1 MIIGLTCGGEAIHD
15 FIPAFNCADEFEQT
29 RWVVPRQMDMD
40 NRLKP
45 EPELRW
51 IDSCTIAKDD
61 PGLFKN
67 ADTSPASRSGHANLL
82 GERSCRNAII
92 QLQQAQQLK
101 VPIIKLH
108 WRSISLYDYLATR
121 STINNPHI
129 QISGQNFLL
138 GRAIFSPW
146 MQKGAPMTDQ
156 SHAFEPYSLSD
167 RYTRERGR
175 VFLTG
180 TQALVRLLLDQARRD
195 RAAGLN
201 TGGFVS
207 GYRGSPLGA
216 IDKELWSAGELITE
230 NRITFMPA
238 VNEDLGA
245 TAVLGAQQASLDP
258 DCAYEGV
265 FSMWYGKGP
274 GVDRSGDALRHGNAY
289 GSAPKGG
296 VLVVAGDD
304 HGCVSSSMPHQS
316 DVAFMSWFMPTLNP
330 ASVGEYL
337 EFGEYGYALSR
348 YSGTWVGFKAISET
362 VESGQSVDLPEAR
375 VFVLPEID
383 LPPGGLHVRAT
394 DLPSPQIETRIGHKL
409 RAVEAFVEANPI
421 DRRIYD
427 LPEAT
432 FGIVTT
438 GKGHLDTMEAMRL
451 LGLDAAACRRL
462 GIDIYK
468 VGMVWPL
475 ARRAALD
482 FVRGKREVLV
492 IEEKRGIIES
502 QFKEYF
508 YDWPGDKPE
517 KMVGKHDAAA
527 TRDLVPWTGELS
539 PLQLVP
545 ILAERLDRHFPG
557 ENLPA
562 RASVLTDRPPILLN
576 VEGAKR
582 TPYFCSGCPHNTST
596 KLPEGSKAASGIGCH
611 VMASWMNRKTVG
623 FAQMGGEGVPIT
635 VAQKFNGGKH
645 MFQNMGEGTWYH
657 SGSLAVRQAVAAG
670 ANITFK
676 ILYNDAVAMTG
687 GQPVDGPISVQNI
700 ALSCRAE
707 GVERIALVS
716 DAPEK
721 FNRRDFPEG
730 TTIHARPFLDAVQ
743 RELRELP
750 GVTVLIYEQTCATEK
765 RRRRKR
771 GLSEDPKR
779 FVMINP
785 LVCEGCG
792 DCSVESNCLSVEP
805 IETPFGRKRKINLSS
820 CNKDFSCLNGFCPS
834 FVTLE
839 GAVRRKKS
847 GEEFDLAGA
856 MAGISL
862 PELPVLDRPYDLL
875 VTGVGGT
882 GVVTL
887 GALIT
892 MAAHLEG
899 KGASVLDFTGF
910 AQKFG
915 TVLSY
920 IRLGV
925 RPEDIHQVRID
936 RGAADA
942 VIGCD
947 AVVSSATAA
956 SQHYRAGTRMV
967 LNHAEMPT
975 GDLVLNRDADLRLA
989 AREKVIAQAVGAENL
1004 WGFDANRLSERLMGD
1019 AVFANVMMLGFAWQK
1034 GLVPVSE
1041 LALREAIMLNAT
1053 SVERNHRAFAIGRL
1067 MAAYPERLPQ
1077 EQPEKMPETLE
1088 EVIEHRAAFL
1098 TDYKDAAYAARYRDR
1113 LAQFRESLPAA
1124 LAEELTMIAARALFR
1139 LMACKD
1145 EYEVARLHVQTGF
1158 AQQIEAEFEPGFRVN
1173 YHMAPPLLSWRRDAR
1188 GRPLKRSFG
1197 SWMTPLMHGLAAMR
1211 RIRGTI
1217 LDPFRYSHD
1226 RREERALIV
1235 WYENILTRLG
1245 PLTSTETAKQARA
1258 ILSSALE
1265 FRGYGPVKS
1274 AAIAKGQPEAD
1285 RMLAELARMQG

>member
-1 MIIGLTCGGEAIHD
+1 
-15 FIPAFNCADEFEQT
+15 
-29 RWVVPRQMDMD
+29 
-40 NRLKP
+40 
-45 EPELRW
+45 
-51 IDSCTIAKDD
+51 
-61 PGLFKN
+61 
-67 ADTSPASRSGHANLL
+67 
-82 GERSCRNAII
+82 
-92 QLQQAQQLK
+92 
-101 VPIIKLH
+101 
-108 WRSISLYDYLATR
+108 
-121 STINNPHI
+121 
-129 QISGQNFLL
+129 
-138 GRAIFSPW
+138 
-146 MQKGAPMTDQ
+146 MTDQ
-156 SHAFEPYSLSD
+156 SHAFQTYALSD
-167 RYTRERGR
+167 RYTRKQGR

-180 TQALVRLLLDQARRD
+180 TQALVRILLDQARRD
-195 RAAGLN
+195 EAAGLN

-216 IDKELWSAGELITE
+216 FDKELWGAREVIAA

-238 VNEDLGA
+238 VNEDLAA

-258 DCAYEGV
+258 DCAHEGV
-265 FSMWYGKGP
+265 FGMWYGKGP

-289 GSAPKGG
+289 GSSPKGG

-316 DVAFMSWFMPTLNP
+316 DVAFMTWFMPTLNP
-330 ASVGEYL
+330 ANVAEYL

-362 VESGQSVDLPEAR
+362 VESGQSVELPTDRA
-375 VFVLPEID
+375 FTLPEID

-394 DLPSPQIETRIGHKL
+394 DLPSPEIETRIGHKL

-427 LPEAT
+427 LPEAS

-438 GKGHLDTMEAMRL
+438 GKGHLDTMEALRL
-451 LGLDAAACRRL
+451 LGLDAPACRRL

-539 PLQLVP
+539 PLTLVQ

-557 ENLPA
+557 EDL
-562 RASVLTDRPPILLN
+562 RAKAKALTNQPPVLLN

-611 VMASWMNRKTVG
+611 VMASWMNRSTVG
-623 FAQMGGEGVPIT
+623 FAQMGGEGVPIA
-635 VAQKFNGGKH
+635 VAQRFNGGKH
-645 MFQNMGEGTWYH
+645 MFQNIGEGTWYH

-700 ALSCRAE
+700 AQSCRAE

-721 FNRRDFPEG
+721 FNRRDFPAG
-730 TTIHARPFLDAVQ
+730 TTIHPRSELDAVQ
-743 RELRELP
+743 RDLREVK
-750 GVTVLIYEQTCATEK
+750 GVSALIYEQTCATEK

-771 GLSEDPKR
+771 GQAEDPKR

-805 IETPFGRKRKINLSS
+805 VETALGRKRKINLSS

-834 FVTLE
+834 FVTVE
-839 GAVRRKKS
+839 VATRRRKS
-847 GEEFDLAGA
+847 GAEFDLAGA
-856 MAGISL
+856 LVDL
-862 PELPVLDRPYDLL
+862 PTPPLPALDDPYDLL

-882 GVVTL
+882 GVVTV

-899 KGASVLDFTGF
+899 KGSSVLDFTGF

-920 IRLGV
+920 IRLGA
-925 RPEDIHQVRID
+925 RPEEIHQVRID

-947 AVVSSATAA
+947 AVVTSASAA
-956 SQHYRAGTRMV
+956 SQHYRKGTRMV
-967 LNHAEMPT
+967 LNRAEMPT

-989 AREKVIAQAVGAENL
+989 AREKVIAGAVGAENL

-1019 AVFANVMMLGFAWQK
+1019 TVFANVMMLGFAWQK
-1034 GLVPVSE
+1034 GLVPVSK
-1041 LALREAIMLNAT
+1041 LALRQAIVLNGTAI
-1053 SVERNHRAFAIGRL
+1053 ERNHRAFDIGRL
-1067 MAAYPERLPQ
+1067 MAAHPERLPQ
-1077 EQPEKMPETLE
+1077 DAPEKLPETLDK
-1088 EVIEHRAAFL
+1088 VIAHRAEYL
-1098 TDYKDAAYAARYRDR
+1098 TEYQDAAYAARYRDR
-1113 LAQFRESLPAA
+1113 LAQFRATLPDD
-1124 LAEELTMIAARALFR
+1124 LADELTLIAAKALFR
-1139 LMACKD
+1139 LMAYKD
-1145 EYEVARLHVQTGF
+1145 EYEVARLHTRTGF
-1158 AQQIEAEFEPGFRVN
+1158 DKTLAAEFEPGFRVN
-1173 YHMAPPLLSWRRDAR
+1173 YHMAPPLLSWRKDAR
-1188 GRPLKRSFG
+1188 GRPRKRVFG
-1197 SWMTPLMHGLAAMR
+1197 AWLSPVMRGLASMR
-1211 RIRGTI
+1211 RVRGTW
-1217 LDPFRYSHD
+1217 LDPFGHGHD
-1226 RREERALIV
+1226 RREERELID
-1235 WYENILTRLG
+1235 WYEGILSRLG
-1245 PLTSTETAKQARA
+1245 PLVQSESAGQARA
-1258 ILSSALE
+1258 ILSAALE

-1274 AAIAKGQPEAD
+1274 AAIAKGRPEAD
-1285 RMLAELARMQG
+1285 RMLAELAGGQG